1 MSLVEIKLL
10 LYFKSFKNFSYI
22 EMPESNKNYIIKLF
36 FERKKQKRKNFIELV
51 QSLMNA
57 ELKQYKCRYDDREL
71 MELRHFKFCV
81 YINVYA
87 NVLF

>member
-51 QSLMNA
+51 
-57 ELKQYKCRYDDREL
+57 
-71 MELRHFKFCV
+71 
-81 YINVYA
+81 
-87 NVLF
+87 